1 METLDVKK
9 LVCRCH
15 AGYQVLL
22 IALVVLFAAPT
33 SVLAHGG
40 HGPTNIQTFTQAI
53 GPYELAVTVEIP
65 PSVPAPLYLT
75 IDPQSDV
82 TDAKMD
88 FRAVPRGQ
96 SFDGA
101 PVAEVMGLPGPQGA
115 YLSEL
120 PVDRY
125 GDWDMEVRISG
136 PKGSGT
142 ARIPFT
148 ITVQPLPVGSIGLFA
163 ALGGLVVL
171 MITSIALAAT
181 YQRKGRP
188 APGWANWLIGQ
199 AMFAC
204 LIVAVIF
211 GIQQFSAAIQSAS
224 AQAAA
229 AQGTLSSTATAF
241 GRPHVNMALH
251 ITPTSGASAPTAG
264 QSLTLTLDLSDGS
277 TGLPVE
283 DIIPHHEALVHLV
296 VISADSGYFNHI
308 HPARTAPGRYAIALT
323 PDRPGSYTAYAEIQ
337 RQDSGTQVIDRS
349 FEVGGTAN
357 NSPPPSTEGLGQRA
371 VADMQVDVTA
381 SVASFTAGKQATFT
395 FSFSKDGKPVA
406 DLQPWLGMGGHM
418 IARSVDQA
426 TFAHVHAQGVM
437 APSGILASGI
447 VYGPEIRFV
456 YTFPQPGRYQIWGQF
471 KRAGQI
477 VTVPLAVK
485 VQ

>member
-1 METLDVKK
+1 M
-9 LVCRCH
+9 
-15 AGYQVLL
+15 
-22 IALVVLFAAPT
+22 VLFVTPVSA
-33 SVLAHGG
+33 LAHGG
-40 HGPTNIQTFTQAI
+40 HGPTAIQTFTQAI
-53 GPYELAVTVEIP
+53 GPYELAVTLEVL

-82 TDAKMD
+82 AGAKMD

-101 PVAEVMGLPGPQGA
+101 QVAEVLGLPGPQGA

-125 GDWDMEVRISG
+125 GDWDMEVRVSG

-142 ARIPFT
+142 ARVPFT
-148 ITVQPLPVGSIGLFA
+148 IALQPLPVGSIGLFA
-163 ALGGLVVL
+163 ALGGLVIL

-181 YQRKGRP
+181 YQRKGRA

-211 GIQQFSAAIQSAS
+211 GIQQFNAAIQSAS

-229 AQGTLSSTATAF
+229 AQGTLSTTASAI

-251 ITPTSGASAPTAG
+251 TASIGDSPTPTAG
-264 QSLTLTLDLSDGS
+264 APMTLTLDLSDGS

-296 VISADSGYFNHI
+296 VISADSGDFKHI
-308 HPARTAPGRYAIALT
+308 HPARIAPGRYAIALM
-323 PDRPGSYTAYAEIQ
+323 PDRRGRYTAYAEIQ
-337 RQDSGTQVIDRS
+337 RQDSGTQVIERS
-349 FEVGGTAN
+349 FEVGGTASN
-357 NSPPPSTEGLGQRA
+357 PPPPSTEGLGQRD
-371 VADMQVDVTA
+371 VAGMQVDVAA
-381 SVASFTAGKQATFT
+381 SNLTFKAGKQTTFT
-395 FSFSKDGKPVA
+395 FSFGANSAPVQ
-406 DLQPWLGMGGHM
+406 DLQPWLGMGGHI
-418 IARSVDQA
+418 IARSTDQA
-426 TFAHVHAQGVM
+426 TFAHVHAVGPM

-447 VYGPEIRFV
+447 IYGPDIRFV

-477 VTVPLAVK
+477 VTVPLAVE